1 MCGIVGIISTQSVTK
16 RILTSLKR
24 LEYRGYDSA
33 GISAIKN
40 RKIERCR
47 AAGKLSNLERALVK
61 QPISGSIGIGHT
73 RWATHGVPS
82 VENAHPHVSGQVAV
96 VHNGIIENYQQL
108 KEELAKDGVKM
119 RTETDTEVV
128 AHLANAY
135 LQAGMQPK
143 EMMEALLSKIQGA
156 FALLI
161 MMAQHPDTLLAA
173 RKYSPLAIAYGDG
186 EMFLGSDA
194 LALAHLSRKIS
205 YLEDGD
211 WAIITKDEAKIFNL
225 KNEIIERPS
234 KITDASNK
242 TPDKGKYA
250 HYMEK
255 EINEQPEVIGYTFAS
270 YCSPTT
276 GKITLPKF
284 KFCPSELPKLTIVAA
299 GTSFYA
305 GMVAKY
311 WFENLARIP
320 TEVDIASEFRYRNP
334 VLIKNGA
341 ALFISQSGES
351 LDTLMA
357 QRYAK
362 ENGQN
367 IISLVNVPES
377 TIARESD
384 TVLKTLAGPEI
395 SVAST
400 KAFTTQLVT
409 LLTMAVHWGEQRGVL
424 SDREA
429 KKITDNLSN
438 LPSLLARVLSD
449 ELDWVGASSELALSR
464 DVIYLGRGVNFP
476 IALEGALKLKEISYI
491 HAEGYAAGEMKH
503 GPIALLERGVP
514 VVMVAPHDEWFE
526 KTSSNLK
533 EALARGARV
542 VLLSD
547 DKGIEKLHEAATWI
561 FRMPRVHPMLT
572 PILYS
577 LPVQLLAYHT
587 AKEKGTEIDQP
598 RNLAK
603 SVTVE

>member
-82 VENAHPHVSGQVAV
+82 IENAHPHVSGQVAV
-96 VHNGIIENYQQL
+96 VHNGIIENYQTL
-108 KEELAKDGVKM
+108 KEELANDDIIM
-119 RTETDTEVV
+119 QTETDTEVV

-135 LQAGMQPK
+135 LKAGMQPK
-143 EMMEALLSKIQGA
+143 DMMQALLSKIQGA

-211 WAIITKDEAKIFNL
+211 WAIITKDGAKIFNF
-225 KNEIIERPS
+225 KNENVERPS

-255 EINEQPEVIGYTFAS
+255 EIHEQPEVIGYTFAS
-270 YCSPTT
+270 YCSPIT

-284 KFCPSELPKLTIVAA
+284 KFYPSELPKLTIVAA

-362 ENGQN
+362 ENRQN

-400 KAFTTQLVT
+400 KAFTTQLIT
-409 LLTMAVHWGEQRGVL
+409 LLTTAVHWGELRGVL
-424 SDREA
+424 SE
-429 KKITDNLSN
+429 KEVKEIIDNLAN
-438 LPSLLARVLSD
+438 LPSLLAKVLSD
-449 ELDWVGASSELALSR
+449 ELDWIGASSELAVSQ

-503 GPIALLERGVP
+503 GPIALLEKGVP
-514 VVMVAPHDEWFE
+514 VVMVAPHDDWFE

-577 LPVQLLAYHT
+577 LPVQLLAYYT
-587 AKEKGTEIDQP
+587 AKKKGTEIDQP

>member
-1 MCGIVGIISTQSVTK
+1 MCGIVGIISNQSVTK

-33 GISAIKN
+33 GISAVKN
-40 RKIERCR
+40 KKIERCR
-47 AAGKLSNLERALVK
+47 AAGKLSNLERALDEY
-61 QPISGSIGIGHT
+61 PISGSIGIGHT

-108 KEELAKDGVKM
+108 KEELTNDGITM
-119 RTETDTEVV
+119 QTETDTEVV
-128 AHLANAY
+128 AHLANVY
-135 LQAGMQPK
+135 LKAGMQPK
-143 EMMEALLSKIQGA
+143 DMMQALLSKIQGA

-173 RKYSPLAIAYGDG
+173 RKYSPLAIAHGDG

-225 KNEIIERPS
+225 KNETIERPS
-234 KITDASNK
+234 RITDASNK

-284 KFCPSELPKLTIVAA
+284 NFCPSELPKLTIVAA

-400 KAFTTQLVT
+400 KAFTTQLIT
-409 LLTMAVHWGEQRGVL
+409 LLTTAVHWGELRGVL
-424 SDREA
+424 SDKEA
-429 KKITDNLSN
+429 NKIIDNVAN
-438 LPSLLARVLSD
+438 LPSLLAKVLSD
-449 ELDWVGASSELALSR
+449 ELDWIGASSELALSQ

-503 GPIALLERGVP
+503 GPIALLEKDVP

-547 DKGIEKLHEAATWI
+547 DRGIEKLHETATWI

-587 AKEKGTEIDQP
+587 AKKKGTEIDQP

>member
-16 RILTSLKR
+16 RILNSLKR

-82 VENAHPHVSGQVAV
+82 IENAHPHVSGQVAV

-108 KEELAKDGVKM
+108 KEELANDGITM
-119 RTETDTEVV
+119 QTETDTEVV

-143 EMMEALLSKIQGA
+143 DMMRALLSKIQGA

-161 MMAQHPDTLLAA
+161 MMAQHPNTLLAA
-173 RKYSPLAIAYGDG
+173 RKYSPLAIAYGDR

-211 WAIITKDEAKIFNL
+211 WAIITKEGAKIFNF
-225 KNEIIERPS
+225 KNEIVERPS

-255 EINEQPEVIGYTFAS
+255 EIHEQPEVIGYTFAS
-270 YCSPTT
+270 YCSPIT

-284 KFCPSELPKLTIVAA
+284 KFCASELPKLTIVAA

-400 KAFTTQLVT
+400 KAFTTQLIT
-409 LLTMAVHWGEQRGVL
+409 LLTTAVHWGELRGVL
-424 SDREA
+424 SDKEA
-429 KKITDNLSN
+429 KEIIDNLAN
-438 LPSLLARVLSD
+438 LPSLLAKVLSD
-449 ELDWVGASSELALSR
+449 ELYWIGASSELALSQ

-503 GPIALLERGVP
+503 GPIALLEKGVP

-587 AKEKGTEIDQP
+587 AKKKGTEIDQP

>member
-16 RILTSLKR
+16 RILSSLKR

-40 RKIERCR
+40 KKIVRCR
-47 AAGKLSNLERALVK
+47 AAGKLSNLERALVE

-82 VENAHPHVSGQVAV
+82 IENAHPHVSGQVAV
-96 VHNGIIENYQQL
+96 VHNGIIENYQTL
-108 KEELAKDGVKM
+108 KEELANDDIIM
-119 RTETDTEVV
+119 QTETDTEVV

-135 LQAGMQPK
+135 LKAGMQPK
-143 EMMEALLSKIQGA
+143 DMMQALLSKIQGA

-211 WAIITKDEAKIFNL
+211 WAIITKDGAKIFNF
-225 KNEIIERPS
+225 KNENVERPS

-255 EINEQPEVIGYTFAS
+255 EIHEQPEVIGYTFAS
-270 YCSPTT
+270 YCSPIT
-276 GKITLPKF
+276 GKITLPEF

-362 ENGQN
+362 ENRQN

-400 KAFTTQLVT
+400 KAFTTQLIT
-409 LLTMAVHWGEQRGVL
+409 LLTTAVHWGELRGVL
-424 SDREA
+424 SE
-429 KKITDNLSN
+429 KEVKEIIDNLAN
-438 LPSLLARVLSD
+438 LPSLLAKVLSD
-449 ELDWVGASSELALSR
+449 ELDWIGASSELALSQ

-503 GPIALLERGVP
+503 GPIALLEKGVP
-514 VVMVAPHDEWFE
+514 VVMVAPHDDWFE

-577 LPVQLLAYHT
+577 LPVQLLAYYT
-587 AKEKGTEIDQP
+587 AKKKGTEIDQP